1 MKNAIIS
8 GLGLLLFASFFYI
21 NVSAQ
26 SENERGK
33 PIMMVGDK
41 DATWILTDNEE
52 LIYCW
57 WKGSPDTRTEP
68 AHCRMLNRYRVEM
81 R

>member
-1 MKNAIIS
+1 MRNAIIS
-8 GLGLLLFASFFYI
+8 GLGILLFASFFYI

-26 SENERGK
+26 SENENGK
-33 PIMMVGDK
+33 PLMMVGDK

-57 WKGSPDTRTEP
+57 WPESPNTRGKQ
-68 AHCRMLNRYRVEM
+68 ARCRVLNRYRVEIN
-81 R
+81 